1 MARGAQMLC
10 PLPGLVARGAA
21 LSLPAMAFTEE
32 QSAFRDSVRRMAE
45 KHVAPIAAEIDEN
58 DRFPTELV
66 QLFGEMGLMQLWVPE
81 KYGGPEGN
89 LTLMCIAR
97 EEVARFSA
105 SAASIA
111 GLNTMFIMP
120 LLHFGTE
127 EQRQRFLPVLA
138 KGGVVT
144 AIAISEPQA
153 GSDVSAMTTR
163 AVRDGDSYVIN
174 GRKQWCSYGVEAE
187 YIVLMARTAGQTG
200 ADGISA
206 FVIEPKKMKGVSFG
220 RHERK
225 MGWRGAPNTPIY
237 LDNVRVPVENL
248 IGEEGKGF
256 RASLRAL
263 DLNRPTIGA
272 QCVGLAQGAMEA
284 SIAYAKERKQFK
296 QSIAEFQGV
305 QFMLADMAMNIE
317 AARTLVYECA
327 RAGDA
332 GDWKRLNTLAS
343 MAKCF
348 GSDMAMK
355 VTTDAVQVFGGYGY
369 TKDYPVE
376 RMMRDAKL
384 AQIFEG
390 TNQIQRMVIA
400 RDLLR

>member
-1 MARGAQMLC
+1 
-10 PLPGLVARGAA
+10 VN
-21 LSLPAMAFTEE
+21 FTEE
-32 QSAFRDSVRRMAE
+32 QNAFRDSIRRMVE
-45 KHVAPIAAEIDEN
+45 RHVAPIAAEIDET
-58 DRFPTELV
+58 DRFPTEL
-66 QLFGEMGLMQLWVPE
+66 LPIYGDMGLMQLWVPE
-81 KYGGPEGN
+81 RYGGPEGN
-89 LTLMCIAR
+89 LTMMCIAR
-97 EEVARFSA
+97 EEISRVSPACG
-105 SAASIA
+105 SIA

-127 EQRQRFLPVLA
+127 EQRQRFLPRIA
-138 KGGVVT
+138 EGGVVT

-187 YIVLMARTAGQTG
+187 FIVLMARTAGDRG
-200 ADGISA
+200 ASGISA
-206 FVIEPKKMKGVSFG
+206 FVLEPKKMQGISFG

-225 MGWRGAPNTPIY
+225 MGWRGAPNTPIF
-237 LDNVRVPVENL
+237 LDNVRVPIENMV
-248 IGEEGKGF
+248 GEEGKGF

-272 QCVGLAQGAMEA
+272 QCVGIAQGALDA

-296 QSIAEFQGV
+296 QPIAEFQGI
-305 QFMLADMAMNIE
+305 QFMLADMAIQNA
-317 AARTLVYECA
+317 AARALVYQCA
-327 RAGDA
+327 AAGDA
-332 GDWKRLNTLAS
+332 GDWDQLNVLAS

-348 GSDMAMK
+348 ASDMAMK
-355 VTTDAVQVFGGYGY
+355 VTTDAVQIFGGYGY

-390 TNQIQRMVIA
+390 TNQIQRVVVA
-400 RDLLR
+400 RHLLH

>member
-1 MARGAQMLC
+1 MK
-10 PLPGLVARGAA
+10 
-21 LSLPAMAFTEE
+21 FTEE
-32 QSAFRDSVRRMAE
+32 QLAFRDSVQRMAE
-45 KHVAPIAAEIDEN
+45 KHVAPIAAEVDEK
-58 DRFPTELV
+58 DRFPLELV
-66 QLFGEMGLMQLWVPE
+66 KLFGEMGLMQLWVPE
-81 KYGGPEGN
+81 RYGGPEGN
-89 LTLMCIAR
+89 LTMMCIAR
-97 EEVARFSA
+97 EEISRFSPA
-105 SAASIA
+105 CGSIA

-120 LLHFGTE
+120 LLHFGSE
-127 EQRQRFLPVLA
+127 EQRRKYLPIIA

-153 GSDVSAMTTR
+153 GSDIGAMTTR

-174 GRKQWCSYGVEAE
+174 GRKQWCSYGVVAD
-187 YIVLMARTAGQTG
+187 YIVLMARTSGDG
-200 ADGISA
+200 GGDGISA
-206 FVIEPKKMKGVSFG
+206 FILEPKTMNGITFG

-225 MGWRGAPNTPIY
+225 MGWRGAPNTPIF

-248 IGEEGKGF
+248 VGEEGKGF

-272 QCVGLAQGAMEA
+272 QAVGLAQGAMDV

-296 QSIAEFQGV
+296 RSISEFQGV
-305 QFMLADMAMNIE
+305 QFMLADMAMQIE
-317 AARTLVYECA
+317 ASRALVYECA
-327 RAGDA
+327 RAGDE
-332 GDWKRLNTLAS
+332 GDWQRLNVLAS
-343 MAKCF
+343 MAKCQAT
-348 GSDMAMK
+348 DMAMK

-369 TKDYPVE
+369 TRDYPVE

>member
-1 MARGAQMLC
+1 MN
-10 PLPGLVARGAA
+10 
-21 LSLPAMAFTEE
+21 FTED
-32 QSAFRDSVRRMAE
+32 QLAFQDSVRRMAA
-45 KHVAPIAAEIDEN
+45 KHVAPIAAEIDQT

-66 QLFGEMGLMQLWVPE
+66 KIYGEMGLMQLWIPE

-89 LTLMCIAR
+89 LTMMCIAR
-97 EEVARFSA
+97 EEISRISP
-105 SAASIA
+105 SCGSIA

-120 LLHFGTE
+120 LLHFGSE
-127 EQRQRFLPVLA
+127 EQRQRFLPAVA

-163 AVRDGDSYVIN
+163 AVRDGSSYIIN

-187 YIVLMARTAGQTG
+187 YIVLMARTSGDRG
-200 ADGISA
+200 SEGISA
-206 FVIEPKKMKGVSFG
+206 FVIEPKKMKGITFG

-225 MGWRGAPNTPIY
+225 MGWRGAPNTPIF
-237 LDNVRVPVENL
+237 LDNVRVPAENL

-256 RASLRAL
+256 KASMRAL

-272 QCVGLAQGAMEA
+272 QCVGLAQGALDA
-284 SIAYAKERKQFK
+284 SVAYAKERKQFK
-296 QSIAEFQGV
+296 QAIAEFQGI
-305 QFMLADMAMNIE
+305 QFMLADMVMNIE
-317 AARTLVYECA
+317 AARALVYECA
-327 RAGDA
+327 RAGDES
-332 GDWKRLNTLAS
+332 DWKRLNVLAS

-355 VTTDAVQVFGGYGY
+355 VTTDAVQIFGGYGY
-369 TKDYPVE
+369 TQDYPVE
-376 RMMRDAKL
+376 RWMRDAKL

-400 RDLLR
+400 RELLK

>member
-1 MARGAQMLC
+1 MH
-10 PLPGLVARGAA
+10 
-21 LSLPAMAFTEE
+21 FTEE
-32 QSAFRDSVRRMAE
+32 QIAFRESVRRMAE

-58 DRFPTELV
+58 DRFPIEIV
-66 QLFGEMGLMQLWVPE
+66 KLFGEMGLMQLWVPE
-81 KYGGPEGN
+81 KYGGPNGN
-89 LTLMCIAR
+89 LTMVCIAR
-97 EEVARFSA
+97 EEISRFSPA
-105 SAASIA
+105 CGSIA

-120 LLHFGTE
+120 LLHFGSE

-138 KGGVVT
+138 KTGTVT
-144 AIAISEPQA
+144 AIALSEPQA

-163 AVRDGDSYVIN
+163 AVRDGGSYVIN
-174 GRKQWCSYGVEAE
+174 GRKQWCSYGCVAD
-187 YIVLMARTAGQTG
+187 YIVLFARTHGERG

-206 FVIEPKKMKGVSFG
+206 FILEPKKMKGITFG

-225 MGWRGAPNTPIY
+225 MGWRGAPNTPIF
-237 LDNVRVPVENL
+237 LDNVRVPIENL
-248 IGEEGKGF
+248 VGEDGRGF
-256 RASLRAL
+256 RSSMRAL

-272 QCVGLAQGAMEA
+272 QSVGLAQGALEA
-284 SIAYAKERKQFK
+284 SLAYAKERQQFNR
-296 QSIAEFQGV
+296 SIAEFQGI
-305 QFMLADMAMNIE
+305 QFMLADMAMQIA

-327 RAGDA
+327 RCGDE
-332 GDWKRLNTLAS
+332 GDFDRLPVLAS

-348 GSDMAMK
+348 ASDMAMK

-390 TNQIQRMVIA
+390 TNQIQRVVIA
-400 RDLLR
+400 RHLLSGAFTGV

>member
-1 MARGAQMLC
+1 MT
-10 PLPGLVARGAA
+10 
-21 LSLPAMAFTEE
+21 FTEE
-32 QSAFRDSVRRMAE
+32 QLAFRDSIRRMAQE
-45 KHVAPIAAEIDEN
+45 RVAPIAAEIDQT
-58 DRFPTELV
+58 DRFPRELV
-66 QLFGEMGLMQLWVPE
+66 ELFGEMGLMQLWVPE

-97 EEVARFSA
+97 EEISRVSPAC
-105 SAASIA
+105 ASIA

-127 EQRQRFLPVLA
+127 EQRKHFLPIIA
-138 KGGVVT
+138 RGGVVT

-153 GSDVSAMTTR
+153 GSDVGAMNTR

-174 GRKQWCSYGVEAE
+174 GRKQWCSYGVEAD
-187 YIVLMARTAGQTG
+187 YLVLMARTSGESG
-200 ADGISA
+200 AEGISA
-206 FVIEPKKMKGVSFG
+206 FILEPKKMKGITFG

-225 MGWRGAPNTPIY
+225 MGFRGAPNTPIF
-237 LDNVRVPVENL
+237 LDNVRVPAFNL
-248 IGEEGKGF
+248 VGEEGKGF
-256 RASLRAL
+256 KASMRAL

-272 QCVGLAQGAMEA
+272 QSVGLAQGALDA
-284 SIAYAKERKQFK
+284 AVAYAKERKQFK
-296 QSIAEFQGV
+296 RSIAEFQGI
-305 QFMLADMAMNIE
+305 QFMLADMVMQIE
-317 AARTLVYECA
+317 AARALVYECA

-332 GDWKRLNTLAS
+332 GDWKRLNVLAS

-348 GSDMAMK
+348 ASDMAMK

-369 TKDYPVE
+369 TQDYPVE

-384 AQIFEG
+384 TQIFEG

-400 RDLLR
+400 RDLLAA

>member
-1 MARGAQMLC
+1 MN
-10 PLPGLVARGAA
+10 
-21 LSLPAMAFTEE
+21 FTPE
-32 QSAFRDSVRRMAE
+32 QLAFRDSVRRVVE
-45 KHVAPIAAEIDEN
+45 RHVAPIAAEIDET
-58 DRFPTELV
+58 DRFPEEL
-66 QLFGEMGLMQLWVPE
+66 LPIFGEMGLMQLWVPE
-81 KYGGPEGN
+81 EYGGPNGN

-97 EEVARFSA
+97 EEISRVSPACGSL
-105 SAASIA
+105 A

-127 EQRQRFLPVLA
+127 EQRQRFLPIIA
-138 KGGVVT
+138 RGGVPT

-174 GRKQWCSYGVEAE
+174 GRKQWCSYGVVAD
-187 YIVLMARTAGQTG
+187 YIVLMARTSGDTG

-206 FVIEPKKMKGVSFG
+206 FILEPKKMKGISFG

-225 MGWRGAPNTPIY
+225 MGWRGAPNTPIF
-237 LDNVRVPVENL
+237 LDDVRVPAENL
-248 IGEEGKGF
+248 VGEEGKGF
-256 RASLRAL
+256 RASMRAL

-272 QCVGLAQGAMEA
+272 QSVGLAQGALDA
-284 SIAYAKERKQFK
+284 AVAYAKERKQFK
-296 QSIAEFQGV
+296 RAIADFQGL
-305 QFMLADMAMNIE
+305 QFMLADMVMNIE
-317 AARTLVYECA
+317 AARALVYECA
-327 RAGDA
+327 RAGDV
-332 GDWKRLNTLAS
+332 GDWQRLNVLAS

-348 GSDMAMK
+348 ASDMAMK

-369 TKDYPVE
+369 TRDYPVE